1 MAIPNVF
8 ENFDLIFNASDTE
21 NLLIDDAIDSDAN
34 IINDSKFQK
43 LDSPYYN
50 PGDLIAFSKEYP

>member
-34 IINDSKFQK
+34 IINDSKFQ
-43 LDSPYYN
+43 N
-50 PGDLIAFSKEYP
+50 